1 MTKVNIVMYRT
12 NIKHHAMNRMLYY
25 VGPILSIQTAG
36 TLKTAV

>member
-12 NIKHHAMNRMLYY
+12 NIKHAMNRMLYY